1 MKLNADIDDELMLR
15 LKVYVAGIKGKKIKQ
30 VLDAAIREY
39 LDKRR
44 GVA

>member
-1 MKLNADIDDELMLR
+1 MKLNADIDDELMLQ
-15 LKVYVAGIKGKKIKQ
+15 LKVYVAGIKGEKIKQ
-30 VLDAAIREY
+30 VLHEAIREY

>member
-1 MKLNADIDDELMLR
+1 MKLNADIDDDLMLR
-15 LKVYVAGIKGKKIKQ
+15 LKVYVAGLKGMRIRY
-30 VLDAAIREY
+30 VLDEAIREY